1 MLSVFAEFG
10 EGDGVW
16 GGQFARCGVCGF
28 VASFFGVCLEL
39 IGLIA
44 SAVFRVCGV
53 VRYTQT
59 YKMM

>member
-1 MLSVFAEFG
+1 MGFG
-10 EGDGVW
+10 EGTLRAVA
-16 GGQFARCGVCGF
+16 FAVLWRPF
-28 VASFFGVCLEL
+28 SVCLEL

-59 YKMM
+59 YKMI